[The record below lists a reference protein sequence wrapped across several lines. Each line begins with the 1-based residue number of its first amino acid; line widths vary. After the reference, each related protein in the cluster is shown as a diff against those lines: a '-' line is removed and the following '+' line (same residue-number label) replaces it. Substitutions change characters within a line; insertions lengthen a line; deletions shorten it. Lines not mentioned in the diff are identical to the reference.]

1 MTEIVL
7 VQQASRQAALW
18 RFVRNC
24 IAGSV
29 ASLCYFAVYLPLR
42 HWAGISQTAADNVGL
57 IVGAVIQF
65 LGCRYFVFRARAGH
79 LGKQAAGFM
88 LAEAFTLLLNMLM
101 LWLLRLALPPA
112 IGQHDA
118 LALVSTFVVF
128 VVFSYPVWHL
138 VFKSP
143 VNRRAP

>member
-7 VQQASRQAALW
+7 VRQPSRQAGLW

-24 IAGSV
+24 VAGSV

-42 HWAGISQTAADNVGL
+42 HWAGIPQTAADNIGL
-57 IVGAVIQF
+57 IVGAVVQF

-79 LGKQAAGFM
+79 LGKQAAGF
-88 LAEAFTLLLNMLM
+88 LLVEVFTLLLNMLA
-101 LWLLRLALPPA
+101 LWLLRLLMPPA
-112 IGQHDA
+112 VGQHDA
-118 LALVSTFVVF
+118 LALASTFLVF

-138 VFKSP
+138 VFKAP
-143 VNRRAP
+143 ANRRAA